1 MQWPRFRPRF
11 ALSLDVPAQAFIDA
25 MRRHA
30 QHGGTRIIARVLDR
44 DVELHLPV
52 DEQRVFTPVLH
63 VQVREEPQGTSTLR
77 GRFAPHPHLWTFVMA
92 LYFLLAMFAVAGLVY
107 AASQIILH
115 GALWSAWS
123 LPIALA
129 LGGFIHGAVLIGQGL
144 AADQMHALR
153 GVVERVAEETTRAL
167 DRQG

>member
-1 MQWPRFRPRF
+1 M
-11 ALSLDVPAQAFIDA
+11 VPPQAFIDA

-30 QHGGTRIIARVLDR
+30 QHGGTRIIARVLER

-52 DEQRVFTPVLH
+52 EEQRIFTPVLH
-63 VQVREEPQGTSTLR
+63 VHVRDEAAGVSTLR

-107 AASQIILH
+107 AASQVILR

-123 LPIALA
+123 LPIAIV
-129 LGGFIHGAVLIGQGL
+129 LGGIVHGAVLIGQGL

-153 GVVERVAEETTRAL
+153 SVVEHVVDETARSL